1 MTETYGAATSDVDAD
16 LSVELSGADRPALT
30 HPATEHSAA
39 GHSAAV
45 DSTGDPRVDDAMA
58 RLVDVDGAPVSEH
71 LDIYQD
77 VHRRLHEA
85 LADLDSR

>member
-16 LSVELSGADRPALT
+16 LSVELSGADRTALT
-30 HPATEHSAA
+30 HPAME
-39 GHSAAV
+39 HSAAV

>member
-1 MTETYGAATSDVDAD
+1 MTETQNAASSDVGID
-16 LSVELSGADRPALT
+16 LSVKSPGADRPV
-30 HPATEHSAA
+30 P
-39 GHSAAV
+39 GHLAV
-45 DSTGDPRVDDAMA
+45 AQPMAVGSTGDPRVDDAMA
-58 RLVDVDGAPVSEH
+58 RLVDVDGSPVSEH